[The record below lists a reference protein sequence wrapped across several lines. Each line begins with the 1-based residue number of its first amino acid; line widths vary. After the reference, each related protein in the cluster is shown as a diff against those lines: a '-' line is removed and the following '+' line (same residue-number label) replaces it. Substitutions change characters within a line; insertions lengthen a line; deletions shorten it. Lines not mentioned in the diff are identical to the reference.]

1 MQKLDADFPGQEL
14 PDLSELVL
22 SQEEERTRDAMARLS
37 REQQDL
43 HQRKNECTRWIEDY
57 DRALSSLQS
66 TVLAFPSEAAPFSE
80 EEEQKLLLGRALA
93 AVEENR
99 QELEQVGAAMHNHK
113 SKVLTALKACEE
125 ELMKL
130 HGENIKRFFRSL
142 HQRTNEDGWEE
153 RIGELQAKL
162 NHALEAIERLQEH
175 VQQQLKNIDQ
185 RINEMAL
192 RTWRHV
198 DSLLEQL
205 KELHRRAKIE
215 LRGEKLNL
223 FKIEFKKPDEAEAK
237 AAIKDYLHKMVEEA
251 ARQHQ
256 QNVDKDEIDQ
266 FLNDAVKSAQLL
278 DRVVNLDNISI
289 QLLKP
294 GDYENSY
301 IHKQYDS
308 WDYLNDWSQGQR
320 FAGRFS
326 LFVVLLSY
334 LRHSRSGG
342 RESSS
347 VILAD
352 KPFGKASSSHI
363 LEIINTIAYYQIS
376 ALLPPP
382 AIPDH
387 TRIPSNLQF
396 GATMSGKER
405 MLLKTQQKPTPQ
417 ALEQAYAHIPGS
429 KPGDA
434 RQLKIF

>member
-1 MQKLDADFPGQEL
+1 M
-14 PDLSELVL
+14 
-22 SQEEERTRDAMARLS
+22 
-37 REQQDL
+37 
-43 HQRKNECTRWIEDY
+43 
-57 DRALSSLQS
+57 
-66 TVLAFPSEAAPFSE
+66 
-80 EEEQKLLLGRALA
+80 A
-93 AVEENR
+93 AVDENR
-99 QELEQVGAAMHNHK
+99 QGLEQIAADMSANK
-113 SKVLTALKACEE
+113 NKVLTALRACEE
-125 ELMKL
+125 ELLKL

-142 HQRTNEDGWEE
+142 HQRTNEADWEE

-162 NHALEAIERLQEH
+162 HHALEAIERLQEH
-175 VQQQLKNIDQ
+175 VQQQLRNIDQ
-185 RINEMAL
+185 RVNEMAL

-198 DSLLEQL
+198 DSLLDQL

-223 FKIEFKKPDEAEAK
+223 FKIEFKKPDEAEGK
-237 AAIKDYLHKMVEEA
+237 AAIKDYLHRMVEEA

-278 DRVVNLDNISI
+278 DRVVNLDDISI

-301 IHKQYDS
+301 VKKQYDR
-308 WDYLNDWSQGQR
+308 WDHLNDWSQGQR

-352 KPFGKASSSHI
+352 NPFGKASSSHI
-363 LEIINTIAYYQIS
+363 LEIINTITYYQNVQLFCCT
-376 ALLPPP
+376 ALRNTEILREFPVIYSLVP
-382 AIPDH
+382 AP
-387 TRIPSNLQF
+387 
-396 GATMSGKER
+396 TMSGKER
-405 MLLKTQQKPTPQ
+405 MLLETQRKPSPQ

-429 KPGDA
+429 KPSDA